1 MTTSEFIEI
10 LKKADPS
17 GDAHIRMEGGIPLF
31 AELKPG
37 YWDGPYSYIDKD
49 DNYVYT
55 SAGSKVDIYCV
66 DIWDFVERN
75 MNRNTKWEEIEKKF
89 KFELTYSIKE
99 HRDERA
105 NSILKQAKEAYSD
118 IMEILTSSYNRSL
131 EEMIKNAEKGWKWFQ
146 NKDVDKNEVP
156 NMHKYYTWK
165 IFDENGKEQGSNI
178 HMTESIQ
185 DSGLWSKLE
194 SNEMPGYYEWKF
206 NNNFSILI

>member
-105 NSILKQAKEAYSD
+105 NSILKQAKEAYND

-206 NNNFSILI
+206 NNKK

>member
-17 GDAHIRMEGGIPLF
+17 GEAHIRMEGGIPLF

-105 NSILKQAKEAYSD
+105 NSILKQAKEAYND
-118 IMEILTSSYNRSL
+118 IMEIETSSYNRSL

-178 HMTESIQ
+178 HMTESTQ
-185 DSGLWSKLE
+185 DSGLWDRIE

-206 NNNFSILI
+206 NNKK